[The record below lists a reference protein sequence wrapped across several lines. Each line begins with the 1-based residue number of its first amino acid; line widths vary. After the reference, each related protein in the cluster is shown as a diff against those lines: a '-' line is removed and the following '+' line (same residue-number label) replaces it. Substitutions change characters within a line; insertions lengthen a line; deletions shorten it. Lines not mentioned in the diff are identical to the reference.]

1 MVASGLPQLRV
12 VDTPRGPL
20 TYTLTR
26 KRVKNLNLRVGA
38 GNEIMVSIP
47 LRCPARQADDF
58 IRERSGWILDA
69 LSRREDRQL
78 EPLPPVS
85 REECARLLT
94 EALAR
99 VYPLV
104 EPLGVALPPLKLRAL
119 KSQWGNCHWAQ
130 GYITLNT
137 ALARC
142 PEELRDYVALHELV
156 HFLHHDHGPGFYA
169 RMDALMPDWRKRRK
183 RLKSYSGALEDEARR
198 SEYG

>member
-1 MVASGLPQLRV
+1 MVKANAPQLRL

-20 TYTLTR
+20 AYTLTR
-26 KRVKNLNLRVGA
+26 KRIKNLNLRVGA
-38 GNEIMVSIP
+38 DGAIRVSVP
-47 LRCPARQADDF
+47 WRCSAKEADELV
-58 IRERSGWILDA
+58 RERSGWILDA
-69 LSRREDRQL
+69 VSRQKRRQT

-85 REECARLLT
+85 REECARLLG

-99 VYPLV
+99 VYPLTA
-104 EPLGVALPPLKLRAL
+104 PLGVALPALKLRKM

-169 RMDALMPDWRKRRK
+169 RMDALMPDWRRRRK
-183 RLKSYSGALEDEARR
+183 ALKGYSGALERD
-198 SEYG
+198 GIGKV

>member
-169 RMDALMPDWRKRRK
+169 QMDALMPDWRRRRK
-183 RLKSYSGALEDEARR
+183 ALKCYSGALERE
-198 SEYG
+198 

>member
-1 MVASGLPQLRV
+1 MVAYGLPQLRV

-38 GNEIMVSIP
+38 GNKIMVSIP
-47 LRCPARQADDF
+47 LRCPVRQADDF
-58 IRERSGWILDA
+58 VRERSGWILDA

-85 REECARLLT
+85 R

-169 RMDALMPDWRKRRK
+169 RMDALMPDWRNRRRTLKRF
-183 RLKSYSGALEDEARR
+183 SGALERE
-198 SEYG
+198 

>member
-69 LSRREDRQL
+69 LSRREGRQL

-156 HFLHHDHGPGFYA
+156 HFLHHDHGSGFYA
-169 RMDALMPDWRKRRK
+169 RMDALMPDWRNRRRTLKR
-183 RLKSYSGALEDEARR
+183 YSGALERE
-198 SEYG
+198 

>member
-1 MVASGLPQLRV
+1 MVKQSMPQLRL
-12 VDTPRGPL
+12 VDTPNGSV

-26 KRVKNLNLRVGA
+26 KAVKNLNLRIGS
-38 GNEIMVSIP
+38 GGEITVSLP
-47 LRCPARQADDF
+47 LRCPVKQADDF
-58 IRERSGWILDA
+58 IREKSGWITDA
-69 LSRREDRQL
+69 IRRRDARQA

-85 REECARLLT
+85 REECTRLLE

-104 EPLGVALPPLKLRAL
+104 APLGVALPALKLRSL
-119 KSQWGNCHWAQ
+119 RSQWGNCHWAQ

-142 PEELRDYVALHELV
+142 PEGLRDYVALHELV

-169 RMDALMPDWRKRRK
+169 RMDSLMPDWRRR
-183 RLKSYSGALEDEARR
+183 RRSLKSYSGALER
-198 SEYG
+198 